1 MKSSRGNYTNH
12 KSSILDSHHINE
24 TDSDDQKSIKKRL
37 QQHIQILTENG
48 FQKIPPLH
56 EVIKRNKM
64 GKKDYIDFIEQ
75 LMNRLAQLLQYDN
88 SKEPTHRGFC
98 KANYSQNDI
107 TLAYCS
113 YLYPVITLD
122 FFQYYINQNPKVK
135 NKKKCYE
142 EMKLEIT
149 KIHEKSYVSN
159 SPVLQNDLNANIQN
173 TQNDLIDN
181 NDDCSNCYNYYN
193 FFDEDD
199 NHHLNYDDLDH
210 ENDHDNDPDWP
221 DNSS

>member
-1 MKSSRGNYTNH
+1 
-12 KSSILDSHHINE
+12 
-24 TDSDDQKSIKKRL
+24 
-37 QQHIQILTENG
+37 
-48 FQKIPPLH
+48 
-56 EVIKRNKM
+56 
-64 GKKDYIDFIEQ
+64 
-75 LMNRLAQLLQYDN
+75 
-88 SKEPTHRGFC
+88 
-98 KANYSQNDI
+98 
-107 TLAYCS
+107 
-113 YLYPVITLD
+113 
-122 FFQYYINQNPKVK
+122 
-135 NKKKCYE
+135 
-142 EMKLEIT
+142 MKLEIT

-210 ENDHDNDPDWP
+210 DNDPDWP